1 MSIFTRPTQASEM
14 SHRRQWAAL
23 VVLMLPVLL
32 ISVDNTVL
40 SFALPIITEDLGPS
54 ASMQLWIADIYALV
68 LAALLVTMGS
78 MSDRFGRR
86 RLLIIGAVGFAAV
99 SLAAAFSTTPEQLVV
114 ARAALGLFGA
124 MLMPAT
130 LSLLRNIFVDPM
142 RRRKAI
148 AIWATGFA
156 AGSSLGPIVGGV
168 LLEHFHWGSVF
179 FIAVPIL
186 LPLLVLYRFL
196 LPESKDP
203 NPGPLD
209 FLSVALSFVGMFL
222 VVWSIKTAAHDG
234 LTSAPILAVLA
245 GAVVI
250 AWFIRRQLHADIPL
264 LDVRLFKSL
273 PFTASVLANFL
284 SVVSLISFIFFVSQH
299 LQLVLGLS
307 PLSAGLVLL
316 PGAVISA
323 IFGIGVV
330 RVSKRYPA
338 KWLMVVGLSLIALG
352 FVSVFVFRGD
362 LTIAA
367 ILLAFGFIEAGVG
380 MSQTLS
386 NDTII
391 GSVSPTK
398 AGAASAISETAYE
411 LGAVVGTATLG
422 TMITAFYRANVSL
435 PAGLTP
441 AQAHQAGETISGA
454 AAVSQ
459 QVPAA
464 TAADL
469 MESAARAFDSGVG
482 VLGIVG
488 AVLALSAAAIV
499 LVGFRSRK
507 PADASPAVAADADAQ
522 EQKLTRV

>member
-1 MSIFTRPTQASEM
+1 MSIFTKPSSAAEM

-23 VVLMLPVLL
+23 AVLMLPVLL

-40 SFALPIITEDLGPS
+40 SFALPLITEDLGPS

-78 MSDRFGRR
+78 LSDRFGRR
-86 RLLIIGAVGFAAV
+86 RLLVIGAVGFALV
-99 SLAAAFSTTPEQLVV
+99 SVAAAFATTPEHLVA
-114 ARAALGLFGA
+114 ARAVLGLFGA

-156 AGSSLGPIVGGV
+156 AGSSLGPILGGV

-203 NPGPLD
+203 NPGPIDLA
-209 FLSVALSFVGMFL
+209 SVGLSFVGMFL
-222 VVWSIKTAAHDG
+222 VVWSIKTLAHDG
-234 LTSAPILAVLA
+234 VTGWPIGA
-245 GAVVI
+245 AVVGAAAI
-250 AWFIRRQLHADIPL
+250 AWFIIRQLRADVPL
-264 LDVRLFKSL
+264 LDVRLFKRL

-284 SVVSLISFIFFVSQH
+284 SVVSLIAFIFFVSQH

-307 PLSAGLVLL
+307 PMRAGLVLL
-316 PGAVISA
+316 PGAVLSA
-323 IFGIGVV
+323 IAGIGVV
-330 RVSKRYPA
+330 RLSKTFTP
-338 KWLMVVGLSLIALG
+338 KWLMAVGLSLVAVG
-352 FVSVFVFRGD
+352 FLAVFVLRADF
-362 LTIAA
+362 TVAA
-367 ILLAFGFIEAGVG
+367 ILLAFGFIEIGVG

-391 GSVSPTK
+391 GSVPPTK

-422 TMITAFYRANVSL
+422 TMITAFYRANMNV
-435 PAGLTP
+435 PVGLT
-441 AQAHQAGETISGA
+441 AEQSAMAGETIGGA
-454 AAVSQ
+454 AAVAQEVPSRLAE
-459 QVPAA
+459 QV
-464 TAADL
+464 
-469 MESAARAFDSGVG
+469 MEAARQAFDSGLG
-482 VLGIVG
+482 WLGIAG
-488 AVLALSAAAIV
+488 AALALGAAVIV
-499 LVGFRSRK
+499 LVGFKDRAR
-507 PADASPAVAADADAQ
+507 VAQDDPVPMLA
-522 EQKLTRV
+522 E

>member
-1 MSIFTRPTQASEM
+1 MSLFTKPNSAAEM

-54 ASMQLWIADIYALV
+54 ATMQLWIADIYALV

-78 MSDRFGRR
+78 LSDRFGRR
-86 RLLIIGAVGFAAV
+86 RMLIIGAVGFALV
-99 SLAAAFSTTPEQLVV
+99 SAFAAFATTPEQLFA

-130 LSLLRNIFVDPM
+130 LSLLRNIFIDPM

-156 AGSSLGPIVGGV
+156 AGNSLGPILGGA

-186 LPLLVLYRFL
+186 LPLLVMYRFL

-203 NPGPLD
+203 NPGPIDLA
-209 FLSVALSFVGMFL
+209 SAVLSFVGMFL
-222 VVWSIKTAAHDG
+222 VVWSIKTLAHDG
-234 LTSAPILAVLA
+234 ITVWPIVAA
-245 GAVVI
+245 ATGAAII
-250 AWFIRRQLHADIPL
+250 AWFIVRQLHSATPL
-264 LDVRLFKSL
+264 LDVRLFKRL

-284 SVVSLISFIFFVSQH
+284 SVVSLIGFLFFIAQH
-299 LQLVLGLS
+299 LQLVLGMS
-307 PLSAGLVLL
+307 PMNAGLVLL
-316 PGAVISA
+316 PGAVLSA
-323 IFGIGVV
+323 IAGIGVV
-330 RVSKRYPA
+330 RLSKKFAPKY
-338 KWLMVVGLSLIALG
+338 LMVAGLLLIAIG
-352 FVSVFVFRGD
+352 FILVVVFRVD
-362 LTIAA
+362 FTVPA
-367 ILLAFGFIEAGVG
+367 ILLAFGFIEIGVG

-391 GSVSPTK
+391 GSVPAEK

-422 TMITAFYRANVSL
+422 TMITAFYRANMTV

-441 AQAHQAGETISGA
+441 DQATLAGETISGA
-454 AAVSQ
+454 AVVAQ
-459 QVPAA
+459 EVPAS
-464 TAADL
+464 TASSL
-469 MESAARAFDSGVG
+469 MASAGQAFDSGLG
-482 VLGIVG
+482 WLGLASAALVLGAAVIVM
-488 AVLALSAAAIV
+488 
-499 LVGFRSRK
+499 VGFKDRAPVQREE
-507 PADASPAVAADADAQ
+507 PASTLVS
-522 EQKLTRV
+522 

>member
-1 MSIFTRPTQASEM
+1 MTIFIKPASAADM

-23 VVLMLPVLL
+23 AVLMLPVLL

-40 SFALPIITEDLGPS
+40 SFALPLITEDLAPS
-54 ASMQLWIADIYALV
+54 ASMQLWIMDIYALV

-78 MSDRFGRR
+78 LSDRFGRR
-86 RLLIIGAVGFAAV
+86 RMLVIGAIGFALV
-99 SLAAAFSTTPEQLVV
+99 SAAAAFATSPDQLVA

-130 LSLLRNIFVDPM
+130 LSLLRNIFIDPM

-156 AGSSLGPIVGGV
+156 AGSSLGPILGGV

-186 LPLLVLYRFL
+186 LPLVVLYRFL

-203 NPGPLD
+203 HPGPVD
-209 FLSVALSFVGMFL
+209 FVSVALSFVGMFL
-222 VVWSIKTAAHDG
+222 VVWSVKTLAHDG
-234 LTSAPILAVLA
+234 LTPWPIAAGVA
-245 GAVVI
+245 GAGIV
-250 AWFIRRQLHADIPL
+250 AWFIRRQLRAEVPL
-264 LDVRLFKSL
+264 LDVRLFKRL

-284 SVVSLISFIFFVSQH
+284 SVVSLIAFIFFISQH

-307 PLSAGLVLL
+307 PMTAGLVLL
-316 PGAVISA
+316 PGAVLSA
-323 IFGIGVV
+323 IAGVGVV
-330 RVSKRYPA
+330 SLSKRFAP
-338 KWLMVVGLSLIALG
+338 KWLMVLGLSLLAVG
-352 FVSVFVFRGD
+352 FGWVIVFRGD
-362 LTIAA
+362 FSVPA
-367 ILLAFGFIEAGVG
+367 ILLAFGFIEIGVG

-391 GSVSPTK
+391 GSVPPEK

-422 TMITAFYRANVSL
+422 TMITALYRANIQL
-435 PAGLTP
+435 PAGLTSQ
-441 AQAHQAGETISGA
+441 QAEIAGETIGGA

-459 QVPAA
+459 QVPSS
-464 TAADL
+464 TAEPL
-469 MESAARAFDSGVG
+469 MDAARQAFDSGVG
-482 VLGIVG
+482 WLGIS
-488 AVLALSAAAIV
+488 ATVLALSAAVIV
-499 LVGFRSRK
+499 LFGFRDRNLEK
-507 PADASPAVAADADAQ
+507 EHNVEAV
-522 EQKLTRV
+522 RVP

>member
-1 MSIFTRPTQASEM
+1 MSVFTKPSSAAEM

-23 VVLMLPVLL
+23 AVLMLPVLL

-40 SFALPIITEDLGPS
+40 SFALPLITEDLGPS

-78 MSDRFGRR
+78 LSDRFGRR
-86 RLLIIGAVGFAAV
+86 RLLVIGAVGFALV
-99 SLAAAFSTTPEQLVV
+99 SIAAAFATTPEQLVA

-156 AGSSLGPIVGGV
+156 AGSSLGPILGGV
-168 LLEHFHWGSVF
+168 LLENFHWGSVF

-203 NPGPLD
+203 HPGPIDLA
-209 FLSVALSFVGMFL
+209 SVGLSFVGMFL
-222 VVWSIKTAAHDG
+222 VVWSIKTLAHDG
-234 LTSAPILAVLA
+234 VTGWPISA
-245 GAVVI
+245 AVVGAAAI
-250 AWFIRRQLHADIPL
+250 AWFIIRQLRADVPL
-264 LDVRLFKSL
+264 LDVRLFKRL

-284 SVVSLISFIFFVSQH
+284 SVVSLIAFIFFVSQH

-307 PLSAGLVLL
+307 PMHAGLVLL
-316 PGAVISA
+316 PGAVLSA
-323 IFGIGVV
+323 SAGIGVV
-330 RVSKRYPA
+330 RLSKTFTP
-338 KWLMVVGLSLIALG
+338 KWLMAVGLSLVAVG
-352 FVSVFVFRGD
+352 FLAVFVLRADF
-362 LTIAA
+362 TVAA
-367 ILLAFGFIEAGVG
+367 ILLAFGFIEIGVG

-391 GSVSPTK
+391 GSVPPTK

-422 TMITAFYRANVSL
+422 TMITAFYRANMNV
-435 PAGLTP
+435 PAGLT
-441 AQAHQAGETISGA
+441 AEQAAMAGETIGGA
-454 AAVSQ
+454 AAVVQEVPSGLAE
-459 QVPAA
+459 QV
-464 TAADL
+464 
-469 MESAARAFDSGVG
+469 MEAARQAFDSGIG
-482 VLGIVG
+482 WLGIAG
-488 AVLALSAAAIV
+488 AALALGAAVIV
-499 LVGFRSRK
+499 LVGFKDRAPVAQDD
-507 PADASPAVAADADAQ
+507 PAPMLA
-522 EQKLTRV
+522 K